1 MVTANATSQ
10 AASTGAAVS
19 ISHLHHAFT
28 LGKRTVPVLENISLQ
43 LRPGESVALLGPSGC
58 GKSTLLRLPG
68 GAGTAAIP
76 RLLAGLEPQQAGQIQ
91 IDEAAMGGPGPE
103 RILVFQD
110 PTLYPWLTVRQNVL
124 LGPQA
129 QGKKGLE
136 PKADALIA
144 RMGLQA
150 FSEALP
156 RQLSGGMAQRA
167 ALARALLNEPRLLLL
182 DEPLGKLDSLT
193 RISMQR
199 ELIALWQQQGY
210 TSLLVTHD
218 IEEALLLCDRVL
230 IMSPRPGRIIAEFAL
245 PLAYPRHR
253 DNPLLLQHRQDILR
267 ILGQGE
273 DW

>member
-1 MVTANATSQ
+1 MVTA
-10 AASTGAAVS
+10 AARQSAAAVGAA
-19 ISHLHHAFT
+19 IGIANLHHAFT
-28 LGKRTVPVLENISLQ
+28 LGRQTVPVLENISLQ

-58 GKSTLLRLPG
+58 GKSTLLRL
-68 GAGTAAIP
+68 
-76 RLLAGLEPQQAGQIQ
+76 LAGLEPLQSGQIR
-91 IDEAAMGGPGPE
+91 IDDTPMGDPGPD

-129 QGKKGLE
+129 QGRKGRE
-136 PKADALIA
+136 PQADALIA
-144 RMGLQA
+144 RMGLQG
-150 FSEALP
+150 FSQAWP

-193 RISMQR
+193 RIGMQR

-218 IEEALLLCDRVL
+218 IEEALLLCERVL
-230 IMSPRPGRIIAEFAL
+230 VMSPRPGRIIGEFTL
-245 PLAYPRHR
+245 PLAFPRHR
-253 DNPLLLQHRQDILR
+253 DNPQLLQHRQEILR
-267 ILGQGE
+267 MLGQAE

>member
-1 MVTANATSQ
+1 MVTETIAR
-10 AASTGAAVS
+10 GAAVS

-28 LGKRTVPVLENISLQ
+28 LGKQTVPVLENISLQ

-58 GKSTLLRLPG
+58 GKSTLLRL
-68 GAGTAAIP
+68 
-76 RLLAGLEPQQAGQIQ
+76 LAGLEAPQSGQMQ
-91 IDEAAMGGPGPE
+91 IDGAAPGAPGPE

-136 PKADALIA
+136 AKADALID
-144 RMGLQA
+144 RIGLQA
-150 FSEALP
+150 FSEAWP
-156 RQLSGGMAQRA
+156 RQLSG
-167 ALARALLNEPRLLLL
+167 EPRLLLL

-218 IEEALLLCDRVL
+218 IEEALLLCERVL
-230 IMSPRPGRIIAEFAL
+230 VMSPRPGRIIAEFAL
-245 PLAYPRHR
+245 PLAFPRHR
-253 DNPLLLQHRQDILR
+253 DNPQLLQHRQDILR
-267 ILGQGE
+267 ILGQE
-273 DW
+273 ADW

>member
-1 MVTANATSQ
+1 MVTATPDSPAI
-10 AASTGAAVS
+10 ARGAAVS

-28 LGKRTVPVLENISLQ
+28 LGKQTVPVLENISLQ

-58 GKSTLLRLPG
+58 GKSTLLRL
-68 GAGTAAIP
+68 
-76 RLLAGLEPQQAGQIQ
+76 LAGLEAPQSGQMQ
-91 IDEAAMGGPGPE
+91 IDGAAPGAPGPE

-136 PKADALIA
+136 AKADALID
-144 RMGLQA
+144 RIGLQA
-150 FSEALP
+150 FSEAWP

-182 DEPLGKLDSLT
+182 CE
-193 RISMQR
+193 
-199 ELIALWQQQGY
+199 
-210 TSLLVTHD
+210 
-218 IEEALLLCDRVL
+218 RVL
-230 IMSPRPGRIIAEFAL
+230 VMSPRPGRIIAEFAL
-245 PLAYPRHR
+245 PLDFPRHR
-253 DNPLLLQHRQDILR
+253 DNPQLLQHRQDILR
-267 ILGQGE
+267 ILGQEE

>member
-1 MVTANATSQ
+1 M
-10 AASTGAAVS
+10 AAPAFRRDGAA
-19 ISHLHHAFT
+19 
-28 LGKRTVPVLENISLQ
+28 
-43 LRPGESVALLGPSGC
+43 C
-58 GKSTLLRLPG
+58 
-68 GAGTAAIP
+68 GAGP
-76 RLLAGLEPQQAGQIQ
+76 
-91 IDEAAMGGPGPE
+91 
-103 RILVFQD
+103 
-110 PTLYPWLTVRQNVL
+110 
-124 LGPQA
+124 
-129 QGKKGLE
+129 
-136 PKADALIA
+136 
-144 RMGLQA
+144 
-150 FSEALP
+150 
-156 RQLSGGMAQRA
+156 
-167 ALARALLNEPRLLLL
+167 ALLNEPRLLLL

-245 PLAYPRHR
+245 PLTYPRHR

>member
-1 MVTANATSQ
+1 MVTETIAR
-10 AASTGAAVS
+10 GAAVS

-28 LGKRTVPVLENISLQ
+28 LGKQTVPVLENISLQ

-58 GKSTLLRLPG
+58 GKSTLLRL
-68 GAGTAAIP
+68 
-76 RLLAGLEPQQAGQIQ
+76 LAGLEAPQSGQMQ
-91 IDEAAMGGPGPE
+91 IDGAALGAPGPE

-136 PKADALIA
+136 AKADALID
-144 RMGLQA
+144 R
-150 FSEALP
+150 
-156 RQLSGGMAQRA
+156 MAQRA

-218 IEEALLLCDRVL
+218 IEEALLLCERVL
-230 IMSPRPGRIIAEFAL
+230 VMSPRPGRIIAEFAL
-245 PLAYPRHR
+245 PLAFPRHR
-253 DNPLLLQHRQDILR
+253 DNPQLLQHRQDILR
-267 ILGQGE
+267 ILGQE
-273 DW
+273 ADW

>member
-1 MVTANATSQ
+1 MVTTTSGSQ
-10 AASTGAAVS
+10 TIARGAAVS

-28 LGKRTVPVLENISLQ
+28 LGKQAVPVLENISLQ
-43 LRPGESVALLGPSGC
+43 LQPGESVALLGPSGC
-58 GKSTLLRLPG
+58 GKSTLLRL
-68 GAGTAAIP
+68 
-76 RLLAGLEPQQAGQIQ
+76 LA
-91 IDEAAMGGPGPE
+91 GPE

-129 QGKKGLE
+129 QGKRGLE
-136 PKADALIA
+136 AKADALID
-144 RMGLQA
+144 RIGLQA
-150 FSEALP
+150 FSEAWP

-218 IEEALLLCDRVL
+218 IEEALLLCERVL
-230 IMSPRPGRIIAEFAL
+230 VMSPRPGRIIAEFAL
-245 PLAYPRHR
+245 PLAFPRHR
-253 DNPLLLQHRQDILR
+253 DNPQLLQHRQDILR
-267 ILGQGE
+267 ILGQEE

>member
-1 MVTANATSQ
+1 MVTATSGSQ
-10 AASTGAAVS
+10 TIARGAAVS
-19 ISHLHHAFT
+19 INHLHHAFT
-28 LGKRTVPVLENISLQ
+28 LGKQAVPVLENISLQ

-58 GKSTLLRLPG
+58 GKSTLLRL
-68 GAGTAAIP
+68 
-76 RLLAGLEPQQAGQIQ
+76 LAGLEAPQNGQMQ
-91 IDEAAMGGPGPE
+91 FDGAPLGAPGPE

-129 QGKKGLE
+129 QGKSGLE
-136 PKADALIA
+136 AKADALID
-144 RMGLQA
+144 RIGLQA
-150 FSEALP
+150 FSEAWP

-218 IEEALLLCDRVL
+218 IEEALLLCERVL
-230 IMSPRPGRIIAEFAL
+230 VMSPRPGRIIAEFAL
-245 PLAYPRHR
+245 PLAFPRHR
-253 DNPLLLQHRQDILR
+253 DNPQLLQHRQDILR
-267 ILGQGE
+267 ILGQEE

>member
-1 MVTANATSQ
+1 MVSAQTI
-10 AASTGAAVS
+10 STGAAVVVR
-19 ISHLHHAFT
+19 HLHHAFT
-28 LGKRTVPVLENISLQ
+28 LGKQTVPVLDNISLQ
-43 LRPGESVALLGPSGC
+43 LRSGESVALLGPSGC
-58 GKSTLLRLPG
+58 GKSTLLRL
-68 GAGTAAIP
+68 
-76 RLLAGLEPQQAGQIQ
+76 LAGLEPQQSGHIE
-91 IDEAAMGGPGPE
+91 IDGAAMGGPGPE

-129 QGKKGLE
+129 QGKKGLA
-136 PKADALIA
+136 PKADSLIS
-144 RMGLQA
+144 RIGLQS
-150 FSEALP
+150 FSEAWP

-218 IEEALLLCDRVL
+218 IEEALLLCERVL
-230 IMSPRPGRIIAEFAL
+230 VMSPRPGRIIAEFTL
-245 PLAYPRHR
+245 PLAFPRHR

-267 ILGQGE
+267 ILGQEE

>member
-1 MVTANATSQ
+1 MQ
-10 AASTGAAVS
+10 IDGAA
-19 ISHLHHAFT
+19 
-28 LGKRTVPVLENISLQ
+28 
-43 LRPGESVALLGPSGC
+43 PGA
-58 GKSTLLRLPG
+58 
-68 GAGTAAIP
+68 
-76 RLLAGLEPQQAGQIQ
+76 
-91 IDEAAMGGPGPE
+91 PGPE

-136 PKADALIA
+136 AKADALID
-144 RMGLQA
+144 RIGLQA
-150 FSEALP
+150 FSEAWP

-218 IEEALLLCDRVL
+218 IEEALLLCERVL
-230 IMSPRPGRIIAEFAL
+230 VMSPRPGRIIAEFAL
-245 PLAYPRHR
+245 PLAFPRHR
-253 DNPLLLQHRQDILR
+253 DNPQLLQHRQDILR
-267 ILGQGE
+267 ILGQE
-273 DW
+273 ADW

>member
-1 MVTANATSQ
+1 MIQ
-10 AASTGAAVS
+10 ILHAAFVYQSPDGEVEALRDVS
-19 ISHLHHAFT
+19 FD
-28 LGKRTVPVLENISLQ
+28 VQE
-43 LRPGESVALLGPSGC
+43 GEFCSIVGPSGC
-58 GKSTLLRLPG
+58 GKSTLLRL
-68 GAGTAAIP
+68 
-76 RLLAGLEPQQAGQIQ
+76 LAGLEAPQSGQMQ
-91 IDEAAMGGPGPE
+91 FDGAPLGAPGPE

-136 PKADALIA
+136 AKADALID
-144 RMGLQA
+144 RIGLQA
-150 FSEALP
+150 FSEAWP

-218 IEEALLLCDRVL
+218 IEEALLLCERVL
-230 IMSPRPGRIIAEFAL
+230 VMSPRPGRIIAEFAL
-245 PLAYPRHR
+245 PLAFPRHR
-253 DNPLLLQHRQDILR
+253 DNPQLLQHRQDILR
-267 ILGQGE
+267 ILGQE
-273 DW
+273 ADW

>member
-19 ISHLHHAFT
+19 ISHLHHAFS
-28 LGKRTVPVLENISLQ
+28 LGKQTVPVLENISLQ

-58 GKSTLLRLPG
+58 GKSTLLRL
-68 GAGTAAIP
+68 
-76 RLLAGLEPQQAGQIQ
+76 LAG
-91 IDEAAMGGPGPE
+91 
-103 RILVFQD
+103 LVFQD

-136 PKADALIA
+136 PKADALIS

-150 FSEALP
+150 FSEAWP

-245 PLAYPRHR
+245 ALTYPRHR

>member
-1 MVTANATSQ
+1 MVTA
-10 AASTGAAVS
+10 AARQSAAAVGAA
-19 ISHLHHAFT
+19 IGIANLHHAFT
-28 LGKRTVPVLENISLQ
+28 LGRQTVPVLENISLQ

-58 GKSTLLRLPG
+58 GKSTLLRL
-68 GAGTAAIP
+68 
-76 RLLAGLEPQQAGQIQ
+76 LAGLEPLQSGQIR
-91 IDEAAMGGPGPE
+91 IDDTPMGDPGPD

-129 QGKKGLE
+129 QGRKGRE
-136 PKADALIA
+136 PQADALIA
-144 RMGLQA
+144 RMGLQG
-150 FSEALP
+150 FSQAWP

-167 ALARALLNEPRLLLL
+167 ALARALLNKPRLLLL

-193 RISMQR
+193 RIGMQR

-218 IEEALLLCDRVL
+218 IEEALLLCERVL
-230 IMSPRPGRIIAEFAL
+230 VMSPRPGRIIGEFTL
-245 PLAYPRHR
+245 PLAFPRHR
-253 DNPLLLQHRQDILR
+253 DNPQLLQHRQEILR
-267 ILGQGE
+267 MLGQAE

>member
-1 MVTANATSQ
+1 MVTETIAR
-10 AASTGAAVS
+10 GAAVS

-28 LGKRTVPVLENISLQ
+28 LGKQAVPVLENISLQ
-43 LRPGESVALLGPSGC
+43 LRPGKAWRCWALPAAVNQPCCGC
-58 GKSTLLRLPG
+58 WRGWKRRRADRCRSTARRPAPRA
-68 GAGTAAIP
+68 GADP
-76 RLLAGLEPQQAGQIQ
+76 
-91 IDEAAMGGPGPE
+91 
-103 RILVFQD
+103 VFQD

-136 PKADALIA
+136 AKADALID
-144 RMGLQA
+144 RIGLQA
-150 FSEALP
+150 FSEACP
-156 RQLSGGMAQRA
+156 RQLSGGMARRA

-218 IEEALLLCDRVL
+218 IEEALLLCERVL
-230 IMSPRPGRIIAEFAL
+230 VMSPRPGRIIAEFAL
-245 PLAYPRHR
+245 PLAFPRHR
-253 DNPLLLQHRQDILR
+253 DNPQLLQHRQDILR
-267 ILGQGE
+267 ILGQE
-273 DW
+273 ADLVS